1 MNNNALVL
9 SPQQSKN
16 INLLKGLSIV
26 LVVFI
31 HADVRSQLSRYMEM
45 GTTMDVY
52 METLTRILVDN
63 AVPMFYFVSGFLFF
77 LHKASYSDKF
87 KSRIRT
93 LVVPYLFWCFVGFL
107 IPFVIQRLLGLER
120 LYSGTSLKLLK
131 DFSAPDYI
139 RMFWDIRDGD
149 PILSTLWFLRNLIVL
164 VAFTPVIAW
173 LAKHLRFMFPAM
185 LLVTY
190 FFFPWSV
197 PGFSTNGFC
206 WFAMGAYFSVGGV
219 NCWKSIEN
227 ANTRVISLL
236 WSVLLVAVVTAYSI
250 KWHYEEVMLLF
261 RIVHFVMVYKVVVWL
276 SGSSMERLFSTIAAA
291 SFFIYVFHEPWMGY
305 IVQLTIKELHPT
317 GLVAYFMPLLF
328 AAVTMG
334 YSYAAYA
341 ILQHMAPA
349 FLNVITGAR
358 AKRKR

>member
-1 MNNNALVL
+1 MNKTLVL
-9 SPQQSKN
+9 TPQQSKN

-31 HADVRSQLSRYMEM
+31 HADVRSYLARYMEV
-45 GTTMDVY
+45 GAAMDVY

-77 LHKASYSDKF
+77 LHKAPYKDKF

-93 LVVPYLFWCFVGFL
+93 LVVPYLFWCLVGFL
-107 IPFVIQRLLGLER
+107 IPFVFQRLCGLER

-131 DFSAPDYI
+131 DFSATDYI
-139 RMFWDIRDGD
+139 RMFWDIRDGA
-149 PILSTLWFLRNLIVL
+149 PILSTLWFLRNLIVV
-164 VAFTPVIAW
+164 VALTPVIAW
-173 LAKHLRFMFPAM
+173 LAKHLRLMFPVI
-185 LLVTY
+185 LLIIY

-227 ANTRVISLL
+227 ANTRIILML
-236 WSVLLVAVVTAYSI
+236 WGILLVAAVTAYSSGL
-250 KWHYEEVMLLF
+250 HYDKVMLLF
-261 RIVHFVMVYKVVVWL
+261 RIVHFVIVYKLVVWL
-276 SGSSMERLFSTIAAA
+276 SGSSIERLFSTIAAA

-305 IVQLTIKELHPT
+305 IVQLTIKALHPT
-317 GLVAYFMPLLF
+317 GLVAYIMPLLF
-328 AAVTMG
+328 VAVTVC
-334 YSYAAYA
+334 YSYTAYA
-341 ILQHMAPA
+341 ILQHVSPA
-349 FLNVITGAR
+349 FLNIITGAR
-358 AKRKR
+358 AKRQR